1 MYALCSVSLYA
12 CDLHVVL
19 CSHARPR
26 LRLYFVE
33 QPARELEAEERRA
46 VREGGPTSHRIS
58 ALECFLFTP
67 HGDADAPNKAVQEPV
82 RGAPCAC
89 CGIRV
94 EAVGL
99 DARRGR

>member
-26 LRLYFVE
+26 MRLYFVE

-46 VREGGPTSHRIS
+46 VRERR
-58 ALECFLFTP
+58 
-67 HGDADAPNKAVQEPV
+67 PV
-82 RGAPCAC
+82 R
-89 CGIRV
+89 V
-94 EAVGL
+94 EGERHGRNVSGPSVGMGSKTPRG
-99 DARRGR
+99 DGGRRRGDGDGGGTRKRT